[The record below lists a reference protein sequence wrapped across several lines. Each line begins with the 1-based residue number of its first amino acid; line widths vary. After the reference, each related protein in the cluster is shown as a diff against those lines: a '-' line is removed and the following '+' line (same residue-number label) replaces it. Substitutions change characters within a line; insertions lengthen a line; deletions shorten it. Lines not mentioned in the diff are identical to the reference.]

1 MLYEAQLSRY
11 RPPPSDAS
19 DTSYSYRS
27 DMNDLDHIAHETRD
41 TGALSEPLADSV
53 LQYSLRQLKPGA
65 RLERDIVQDLE
76 KESCPGELAHL
87 LEYTSGVPPPSSS
100 VGTVV
105 NLEREAMSTTSE
117 AASSA
122 LGNMYPSAAAADW
135 MRGSLFP
142 SEQGNPYDWL
152 QLNPDGFLQPFF
164 SYDESFDV
172 NTNT

>member
-11 RPPPSDAS
+11 RTTPGDARAA
-19 DTSYSYRS
+19 SYNYRS
-27 DMNDLDHIAHETRD
+27 DLNDLDHIAHEARD

-65 RLERDIVQDLE
+65 RLERDIVQELE
-76 KESCPGELAHL
+76 KESCPSDLAHFL
-87 LEYTSGVPPPSSS
+87 DYTSGVPPQSSS
-100 VGTVV
+100 VVTVI
-105 NLEREAMSTTSE
+105 NPERETMSTTSE
-117 AASSA
+117 AATST
-122 LGNMYPSAAAADW
+122 LGNMYASTASTDW

-164 SYDESFDV
+164 SYDDSFDV
-172 NTNT
+172 STNI